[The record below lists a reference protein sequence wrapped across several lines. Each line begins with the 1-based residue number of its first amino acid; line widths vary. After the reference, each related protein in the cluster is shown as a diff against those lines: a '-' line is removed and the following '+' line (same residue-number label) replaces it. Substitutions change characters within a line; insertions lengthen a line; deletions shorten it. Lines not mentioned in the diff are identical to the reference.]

1 MAKWVQVDHSSQK
14 PGHQNP
20 LPESFSDFS
29 AKISELSLGRSK
41 IDNDDSGKRRFHSG
55 KNRKVKNSETT
66 ACWHD
71 RKKTKNQTSFCSN
84 FRSFFVRKTRKP
96 IFFGGQKNSLRALLR
111 AKTNLGDQ
119 QLN

>member
-1 MAKWVQVDHSSQK
+1 MPALHAPIHGTYGTRVHLNLQHSKNQTKSNGAVWVQVDHSSQK

-55 KNRKVKNSETT
+55 KNR
-66 ACWHD
+66 
-71 RKKTKNQTSFCSN
+71 
-84 FRSFFVRKTRKP
+84 
-96 IFFGGQKNSLRALLR
+96 
-111 AKTNLGDQ
+111 
-119 QLN
+119 